1 MIGIGGVRNLLL
13 SVGSLSELKKM
24 APESKK
30 ALWSHAHKVAFF
42 SYNLARNFC
51 ANDRSV
57 LEDSYICGLLHDMGK
72 LIFDT
77 ARPEL
82 VDRIRKIG
90 SNKGV
95 PMSTFEKLV
104 AGVNHGDLGALIAEK
119 WNFPENIIKVI
130 RHHHEPELA
139 PQDVRKLTSL
149 VYLSDMMVHYVDHE
163 VEFYQFDSD
172 ALKMF
177 GIKNEPQ
184 LAKISDRLSSAFKK
198 NIPPSV
204 PEEATKA

>member
-1 MIGIGGVRNLLL
+1 
-13 SVGSLSELKKM
+13 
-24 APESKK
+24 
-30 ALWSHAHKVAFF
+30 
-42 SYNLARNFC
+42 
-51 ANDRSV
+51 
-57 LEDSYICGLLHDMGK
+57 
-72 LIFDT
+72 
-77 ARPEL
+77 
-82 VDRIRKIG
+82 
-90 SNKGV
+90 
-95 PMSTFEKLV
+95 MSTFEKLV

-198 NIPPSV
+198 NIPPSA